1 MSENAFE
8 REVLDRLTKIEVKLD
23 SYDKIKDQVYDNQ
36 RDSIKMNEK
45 IEQQQ
50 QQIDELRETNKWLSR
65 AIAGACITAIIGLVV
80 ILIKAG
86 AGL

>member
-1 MSENAFE
+1 MGESTFE

-36 RDSIKMNEK
+36 RNNIKLNEK

-50 QQIDELRETNKWLSR
+50 QQINELRETNKWLSR
-65 AIAGACITAIIGLVV
+65 AIAGACIAGIIGIVFV
-80 ILIKAG
+80 LIKLG

>member
-1 MSENAFE
+1 MGESTFE

-23 SYDKIKDQVYDNQ
+23 SYDKIKDQVYVNQ
-36 RDSIKMNEK
+36 RDNIKMNEK

-50 QQIDELRETNKWLSR
+50 QQINELRETNKWLSR
-65 AIAGACITAIIGLVV
+65 AIAGACITGIIGIVFIV
-80 ILIKAG
+80 IRLG

>member
-1 MSENAFE
+1 MGESSFE

-36 RDSIKMNEK
+36 RDNIKMNEK

-50 QQIDELRETNKWLSR
+50 QQIDDLRGTNKWLSR
-65 AIAGACITAIIGLVV
+65 AIAGACITGLIGIVFLF
-80 ILIKAG
+80 IKLG

>member
-23 SYDKIKDQVYDNQ
+23 NYDKLKEQVYENQ
-36 RDSIKMNEK
+36 RCIIKLYEK
-45 IEQQQ
+45 QDQQQ
-50 QQIDELRETNKWLSR
+50 QQIDELVDRNKWLSR

>member
-1 MSENAFE
+1 MGESTFE

-23 SYDKIKDQVYDNQ
+23 SYDKIKDQVYENQ
-36 RDSIKMNEK
+36 RDNIKMNEK
-45 IEQQQ
+45 IDQQLQ
-50 QQIDELRETNKWLSR
+50 RIVQLEERNKWLVR
-65 AIAGACITAIIGLVV
+65 AIAGACITAVVGIVV